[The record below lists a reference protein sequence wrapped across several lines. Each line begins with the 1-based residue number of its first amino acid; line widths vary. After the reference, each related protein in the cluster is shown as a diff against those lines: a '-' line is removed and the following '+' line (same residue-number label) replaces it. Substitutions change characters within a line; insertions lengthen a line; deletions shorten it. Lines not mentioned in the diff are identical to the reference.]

1 MFRTVESHV
10 ANDTNDLAGFARFH
24 HPGGISVPAEDLGRL
39 QRQRADETP
48 AKVMWVAER
57 GVSSALLP
65 PGMGLSFVKKK
76 DLVERYLDSMVVE
89 SLVRHLSGVD
99 PASLAPELIG
109 RELVEI

>member
-1 MFRTVESHV
+1 M
-10 ANDTNDLAGFARFH
+10 
-24 HPGGISVPAEDLGRL
+24 PAEDLGRL